1 MTIIA
6 NAGMTQQELSTIL
19 APFIVI
25 THIQERASN
34 KVWDIFCPAETQLSQ
49 ALRQCL
55 YDNTLDFALQNAVRR
70 RKKLFLSDMD
80 ATMVVGET
88 IDDMA
93 KVLGLY
99 DEISAIT
106 AAAMQGEL
114 DYREALKQRLALLKG
129 ISRHVIYEIAD
140 NAPLA
145 AGADKLL
152 AEINARGMDS
162 CLISGGFSVFTG
174 VVAKKLGFKQH
185 LSNLLSYDKDGKLDG
200 GWRGDLVTAEVKE
213 ATLRTLAKKNQ
224 LDLSETIAIGDGAN
238 DKCMVSAAGLGVAYY
253 GKPTLRDIAQ
263 AEIHSGTLDGV
274 IWFL

>member
-1 MTIIA
+1 MTVIA
-6 NAGMTQQELSTIL
+6 NLGMTQQELSML
-19 APFIVI
+19 LSPFIVI
-25 THIQERASN
+25 THIEERASH
-34 KVWDIFCPAETQLSQ
+34 KVWDVFCSADTQLNP

-55 YDNTLDFALQNAVRR
+55 YNNALDFALQNALRR

-106 AAAMQGEL
+106 AAAMQGEI
-114 DYREALKQRLALLKG
+114 DYREAVKQRLALLKG
-129 ISRHVIYEIAD
+129 IPRQVICEIA
-140 NAPLA
+140 NKAPLA
-145 AGADKLL
+145 TGADKLL
-152 AEINARGMDS
+152 AEINSRGMDS
-162 CLISGGFSVFTG
+162 CLISGGFSIFTKT
-174 VVAKKLGFKQH
+174 VAKKLGFKQH

-200 GWRGDLVTAEVKE
+200 GWIGDLVTAEVKE
-213 ATLRTLAKKNQ
+213 ATLRTLTKKNR
-224 LDLSETIAIGDGAN
+224 LNLSDTIAIGDGAN
-238 DKCMVSAAGLGVAYY
+238 DKNMVSIAGLGVAYY